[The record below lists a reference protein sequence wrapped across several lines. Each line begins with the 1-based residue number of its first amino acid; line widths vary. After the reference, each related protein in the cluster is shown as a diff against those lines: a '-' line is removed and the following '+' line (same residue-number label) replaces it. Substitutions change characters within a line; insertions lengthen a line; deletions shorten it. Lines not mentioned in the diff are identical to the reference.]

1 MKHNIFAM
9 NKKQYTAPVLT
20 VVEFKAERG
29 YAFSGMEMGLFMTNA
44 EADIQF
50 NTQGQE
56 NWSTGGSLFDR
67 WD

>member
-1 MKHNIFAM
+1 
-9 NKKQYTAPVLT
+9 
-20 VVEFKAERG
+20 VEFKAERG
-29 YAFSGMEMGLFMTNA
+29 YAFSGMDMGLFMTNA

-56 NWSTGGSLFDR
+56 NWSTGGDLFDR